1 MKIKDIKTMLSTIY
15 EVNNVDSGYWYW
27 FWKLYN
33 IVIDMFNYDNLPEG
47 ISKET
52 IENNLIMLGYCSFI
66 RRKNGEMFNPFSR
79 IFDFDE
85 NYQPIKMVFAN
96 PRITDYH
103 TYRIGKDC
111 EVVYNTSMKYRVWN
125 LKVDGSLLTFLGR
138 YARQLSD
145 IEATANIY
153 SVNCR
158 TTGYPVADGE
168 ATANSIKAFFD
179 KISIGERAVISDDS
193 IINRFRNVDIHNPMI
208 KDGINDWLIARDKIL
223 EAFFRDIGIKMNN
236 PKKAQVNEEELTVN
250 NQLLLISVEDMLKAR
265 KEGIE
270 KVNKMFNLNIEVSLN
285 EKFDVET
292 FNSESVVIENV

>member
-1 MKIKDIKTMLSTIY
+1 MKIKDIKAKLETIY
-15 EVNNVDSGYWYW
+15 QVNDVDSGYWYW

-33 IVIDMFNYDNLPEG
+33 IVIDMFDYNNLPDEVT
-47 ISKET
+47 KES
-52 IENNLIMLGYCSFI
+52 IENNLILLGYCGFLK
-66 RRKNGEMFNPFSR
+66 RKGKIYTPFSR
-79 IFDFDE
+79 VFDFDWK
-85 NYQPIKMVFAN
+85 YQPTKLVYAN

-103 TYRIGKDC
+103 TYKIGYDC

-125 LKVDGSLLTFLGR
+125 LKVDSGLFTFLGR

-158 TTGYPVADGE
+158 ATGYPVADGE

-179 KISIGERAVISDDS
+179 KLSIGERAVISDDS
-193 IINRFRNVDIHNPMI
+193 IINKFRSVDIHNPNI

-270 KVNKMFNLNIEVSLN
+270 KVNNMFNLNITVELN
-285 EKFDVET
+285 EKFDVES
-292 FNSESVVIENV
+292 FDSESVVNNYV

>member
-1 MKIKDIKTMLSTIY
+1 MKIKDIKAKLETIY
-15 EVNNVDSGYWYW
+15 QVNDVDSGYWYW

-33 IVIDMFNYDNLPEG
+33 IVIDMFDYNNLPEG
-47 ISKET
+47 VSKES
-52 IENNLIMLGYCSFI
+52 IENNLILLGYCPFI
-66 RRKNGEMFNPFSR
+66 KRKNRMFTPFSR

-85 NYQPIKMVFAN
+85 YYQPTKMVYAN

-103 TYRIGKDC
+103 TYKIGYDC

-125 LKVDGSLLTFLGR
+125 LKVDGSMFSFLGR

-145 IEATANIY
+145 IEATSNMYA
-153 SVNCR
+153 VNCR
-158 TTGYPVADGE
+158 ATGYPVADGE

-179 KISIGERAVISDDS
+179 KLSIGERAVISDDS
-193 IINRFRNVDIHNPMI
+193 IINKFRSVDIHNPNI

-250 NQLLLISVEDMLKAR
+250 NQLLLISVEDMLKSR

-270 KVNKMFNLNIEVSLN
+270 KVNNMFNLNITVELN
-285 EKFDVET
+285 EKFDVES
-292 FNSESVVIENV
+292 FDSESVVNNYV

>member
-1 MKIKDIKTMLSTIY
+1 MKIKDIKAKLETIY
-15 EVNNVDSGYWYW
+15 QVNDVDSGYWYW

-33 IVIDMFNYDNLPEG
+33 IVIDMFNYENLPDEVT
-47 ISKET
+47 KES
-52 IENNLIMLGYCSFI
+52 IENNLILLGYCGFI
-66 RRKNGEMFNPFSR
+66 KRKNKIYTPFSR
-79 IFDFDE
+79 IFDFDWK
-85 NYQPIKMVFAN
+85 YQPTKLVYAN

-103 TYRIGKDC
+103 TYKIGYDC

-145 IEATANIY
+145 VEATANIY

-158 TTGYPVADGE
+158 ATGYPVADGE

-179 KISIGERAVISDDS
+179 KLSIGERAVISDDS
-193 IINRFRNVDIHNPMI
+193 IINKFRNVDVHNPNI

-270 KVNKMFNLNIEVSLN
+270 KVNNMFNLNITVELN
-285 EKFDVET
+285 KKFDVES
-292 FNSESVVIENV
+292 FDSESVVNNYV

>member
-1 MKIKDIKTMLSTIY
+1 MKIKDIKTKLETIQN
-15 EVNNVDSGYWYW
+15 VNDIDNGYWYW

-33 IVIDMFNYDNLPEG
+33 IVIDMFNYYNLPDEVT
-47 ISKET
+47 KES

-66 RRKNGEMFNPFSR
+66 KRKNKIYTPFSR
-79 IFDFDE
+79 IFDFDWT
-85 NYQPIKMVFAN
+85 YQPTKMVYAN
-96 PRITDYH
+96 PRLTDYH
-103 TYRIGKDC
+103 TYKIGYDC

-125 LKVDGSLLTFLGR
+125 LKVDGGLFTFIGR
-138 YARQLSD
+138 YARQLAD
-145 IEATANIY
+145 VEATANIY

-158 TTGYPVADGE
+158 TTGFPVADGE

-179 KISIGERAVISDDS
+179 KLSIGERAVISDDS
-193 IINRFRNVDIHNPMI
+193 IINKFRNVDIHNPNI

-250 NQLLLISVEDMLKAR
+250 NQLLLVSVEDMLKAR

-270 KVNKMFNLNIEVSLN
+270 KVNNMFNLNISVELN
-285 EKFDVET
+285 EKFDVES
-292 FNSESVVIENV
+292 FNTESVVNNYV

>member
-1 MKIKDIKTMLSTIY
+1 MKIKDIKAKLETIQA
-15 EVNNVDSGYWYW
+15 VNDIDSGYWYW

-33 IVIDMFNYDNLPEG
+33 IVIDMFKYENLPDEVT
-47 ISKET
+47 KES
-52 IENNLIMLGYCSFI
+52 IENNLILLGYCSFI
-66 RRKNGEMFNPFSR
+66 KRKNKIYTPYSR
-79 IFDFDE
+79 IFDFDWK
-85 NYQPIKMVFAN
+85 YQPTKMVYAN

-103 TYRIGKDC
+103 TYKIGYDC

-125 LKVDGSLLTFLGR
+125 LKVDGGMFSFIGR
-138 YARQLSD
+138 YARQLAD

-153 SVNCR
+153 AVNCR
-158 TTGYPVADGE
+158 TTSFPVADGE

-179 KISIGERAVISDDS
+179 KLAIGERAVISDDA
-193 IINRFRNVDIHNPMI
+193 IINKFRNVDIHNPMV

-250 NQLLLISVEDMLKAR
+250 NQLLLVSIEDMLNAR

-270 KVNKMFNLNIEVSLN
+270 KVNNMFNLNIEVELN
-285 EKFDVET
+285 EKFDVES
-292 FNSESVVIENV
+292 FNTESVVNNYV

>member
-1 MKIKDIKTMLSTIY
+1 MKIKDIKAKLETIY
-15 EVNNVDSGYWYW
+15 QVNDVDSGYWYW

-33 IVIDMFNYDNLPEG
+33 IVIDMFDYNNLPGG
-47 ISKET
+47 ISKES
-52 IENNLIMLGYCSFI
+52 IENNLILLGYCSFI
-66 RRKNGEMFNPFSR
+66 KRKNRMFTPFSR

-85 NYQPIKMVFAN
+85 YYQPTKMVYAN

-103 TYRIGKDC
+103 TYKIGYDC

-125 LKVDGSLLTFLGR
+125 LKVDGSLFSFLGR

-145 IEATANIY
+145 VEATANIY

-158 TTGYPVADGE
+158 ATGYPVADGE

-179 KISIGERAVISDDS
+179 KLSIGERAVISDDS
-193 IINRFRNVDIHNPMI
+193 IINKFRSVDIHNPNI

-270 KVNKMFNLNIEVSLN
+270 KVNNMFNLNIEVSLN
-285 EKFDVET
+285 EKFDVEY
-292 FNSESVVIENV
+292 FDSESVVINNA